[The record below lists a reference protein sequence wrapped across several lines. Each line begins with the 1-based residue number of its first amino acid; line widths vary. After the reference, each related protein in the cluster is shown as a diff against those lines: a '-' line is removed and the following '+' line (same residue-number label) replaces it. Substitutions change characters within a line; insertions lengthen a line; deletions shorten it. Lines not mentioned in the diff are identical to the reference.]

1 MKKILCLVLALA
13 MSMSLASCKKKDD
26 QAAAEPTA
34 APTNVTVQTADL
46 GTIMNSVTNTG
57 EVVPV
62 EEVAVSAKLSGKAVS
77 SNVTVG
83 KYVSAGDVLFSIE
96 DTDYRLQVN
105 QAKAALESA
114 QAGYESAQAGYNST
128 VGGTQQQSI
137 QQVEQALTS
146 AKLGVESA
154 QQNYDRQKQ
163 LRDNN
168 SNVILAQNAYND
180 AKAAYE
186 RTKSLFDMGAATQV
200 ALDSAQTAMLQ
211 AEENLKTTEVT
222 ANASLEAAE
231 TSLKNAQEA
240 LDSAQKNYDLT
251 INVLNPDR
259 EKTAKSSV
267 QTAASSIQSAKAAYD
282 LAANTL
288 SNTVVRAP
296 ISGYVTSSNVTV
308 GQMVQAGSPMVNI
321 IDTHSMDIKL
331 KVTESVVTGIS
342 AGSEAQ
348 ISVKSAEI
356 EGLSGTVATVSPSK
370 DAQTGLFEVTINVP
384 NSEGIL
390 KGGMFADVEI
400 ITEKYEGLLCIPS
413 TAVVSEDDK
422 SYVYVEQSGNAV
434 KKEVTLG
441 KSDDTSVEVLSG
453 VSQGENVIVKGKEY
467 ITESNTAVKIV
478 TE

>member
-1 MKKILCLVLALA
+1 MKKFLCLALA
-13 MSMSLASCKKKDD
+13 LVMTMSITSCKKKDE
-26 QAAAEPTA
+26 AAAEPTA
-34 APTNVTVQTADL
+34 APTNVTVYTAAK
-46 GTIMNSVTNTG
+46 GTIMNSITNSG
-57 EVVPV
+57 EVVPG

-77 SNVTVG
+77 SNVEVG
-83 KYVSAGDVLFSIE
+83 KYVNVGDVLFSIE

-128 VGGTQQQSI
+128 VGGTQQQSV

-146 AKLGVESA
+146 AKLAVESA

-168 SNVILAQNAYND
+168 SNVVLAQTAYND

-200 ALDSAQTAMLQ
+200 ALDSAQSAMQQ

-222 ANASLEAAE
+222 ADASLEAAE

-240 LDSAQKNYDLT
+240 LASAQKNYDLT

-288 SNTVVRAP
+288 ANTTVRSP
-296 ISGYVTSSNVTV
+296 ISGYVTSTNVTV
-308 GQMVQAGSPMVNI
+308 GQMVQAGAPMVTI
-321 IDTHSMDIKL
+321 IDTHSMDIKI
-331 KVTESVVTGIS
+331 KVTEAVVLGITPGS
-342 AGSEAQ
+342 AAQ
-348 ISVKSAEI
+348 INVKSAGI
-356 EGLSGTVATVSPSK
+356 ENISGSVATVSPSK

-384 NSEGIL
+384 NSDGVL
-390 KGGMFADVEI
+390 KGGMFADVTI
-400 ITEKYEGLLCIPS
+400 ITEKYDDLLCIPS
-413 TAVVSEDDK
+413 TAILAENDK
-422 SYVYVEQSGNAV
+422 SYVYVENGGNAV

-441 KSDDTSVEVLSG
+441 KSDDTNTEILSG
-453 VSQGENVIVKGKEY
+453 VSEGENVIVKGKEY
-467 ITESNTAVKIV
+467 ITESNTAVKVV